1 MALKLDREA
10 GWGTRWLALAGL
22 VGLVAVALVIIIDVL
37 LRWLF
42 SSPVDGVSE
51 IARLVAAVAIASFF
65 PMALVDRHN
74 ISIEFLGAALGP
86 RARLWLDTF
95 ADVVTSLFFLVLG
108 WQFILYTMEMSDL
121 DSRLVENPLVD
132 GHHGFYADLYSDPT
146 DGPCSTIPGGDSRRY
161 EFAEIGSSH
170 RHGELNPRWIR
181 FSSLLWG

>member
-10 GWGTRWLALAGL
+10 GWGTRWLALVGL

-74 ISIEFLGAALGP
+74 ISIEFLGAAMGP
-86 RARLWLDTF
+86 RARLWLNTF

-108 WQFILYTMEMSDL
+108 WQFIEFTMEMSERGETTWIL
-121 DSRLVENPLVD
+121 GWSKTPWWTVTTVFMLICIPIQLMVLVQQYRSAIRGDTSSLKS
-132 GHHGFYADLYSDPT
+132 GHHIDTES
-146 DGPCSTIPGGDSRRY
+146 
-161 EFAEIGSSH
+161 
-170 RHGELNPRWIR
+170 
-181 FSSLLWG
+181 